1 MRPKRLTLT
10 KQLESPPRR
19 QWGPPAPPIRLQHNL
34 RSATARRLTRGAAR
48 WDSISA
54 GRYQLS
60 MMLNSANRPTH
71 QSHQVSAD
79 RRVDSH
85 RRDANRPMRNRN
97 VFGSVSVTAGLLD
110 AKCQLEIF
118 HKNILTD
125 EPTGTPVNLVEIIY
139 ANECTDLIRTSMLS
153 RNDPWSSSLNF

>member
-1 MRPKRLTLT
+1 M
-10 KQLESPPRR
+10 
-19 QWGPPAPPIRLQHNL
+19 
-34 RSATARRLTRGAAR
+34 
-48 WDSISA
+48 
-54 GRYQLS
+54 
-60 MMLNSANRPTH
+60 
-71 QSHQVSAD
+71 
-79 RRVDSH
+79 DSH